1 MQGLF
6 VAWCGR
12 VEGMAMVVGNGRMI
26 GNWEKKSENLVSI
39 GAEPELQVTF

>member
-12 VEGMAMVVGNGRMI
+12 VEGMAMVVGSGVEGVEDDSWI
-26 GNWEKKSENLVSI
+26 
-39 GAEPELQVTF
+39 AY